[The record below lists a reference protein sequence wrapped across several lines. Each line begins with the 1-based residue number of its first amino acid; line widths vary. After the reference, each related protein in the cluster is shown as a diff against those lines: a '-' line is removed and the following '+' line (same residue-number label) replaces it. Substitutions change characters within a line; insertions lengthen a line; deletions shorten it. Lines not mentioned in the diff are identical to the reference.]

1 MKIALTTKEMSYCD
15 RMTIENGVP
24 SAQLMRRVA
33 EKIFFSYKWQG
44 RIYIICG
51 KGNNGGDGL
60 ALAEI
65 MWDNGIEAFV
75 FLIEDTVS
83 SDGKYYLSRLKD
95 KGFSNIYSE
104 NDCDYHCDIIVDC
117 IFGTGFK
124 GVPDGKYANVIKRIN
139 DSKAYKISVDIPSGL
154 NGDNGKSIAR
164 VEADETVTVQ
174 YPKTGLFLNGGKDAT
189 GKLKVIDVGIGL
201 YADGCNIVEE
211 EDIRI
216 LFPRRKNDT
225 HKGTY
230 GKSAI
235 IGGCSNYLGAVKLAN
250 AGLCALRCGGGLN
263 SIVVPKTH
271 VVNIASAVWESTAR
285 GISDKDGF
293 MLFDEKEIDQ
303 AMKGVDCVAI
313 GMGIGDKYEENL
325 KIISHILTN
334 YRVKVVID
342 ADGLN
347 SLAKNIDILNQSKAD
362 VILTPHIKE
371 MSRLTALSVE
381 AISEDPI
388 KIAMTFAKEYG
399 VKVLLKG
406 ASTVVTDGKK
416 VFLIVNGGAELSK
429 GGSGDTLSGV
439 ILGMASQGRSLLES
453 GYSAAY
459 LTASAAKNLKDE
471 FSEYGVLPS
480 DVSREI
486 AKIVKSYKK

>member
-1 MKIALTTKEMSYCD
+1 M
-15 RMTIENGVP
+15 
-24 SAQLMRRVA
+24 
-33 EKIFFSYKWQG
+33 
-44 RIYIICG
+44 
-51 KGNNGGDGL
+51 
-60 ALAEI
+60 
-65 MWDNGIEAFV
+65 
-75 FLIEDTVS
+75 
-83 SDGKYYLSRLKD
+83 
-95 KGFSNIYSE
+95 
-104 NDCDYHCDIIVDC
+104 
-117 IFGTGFK
+117 
-124 GVPDGKYANVIKRIN
+124 
-139 DSKAYKISVDIPSGL
+139 
-154 NGDNGKSIAR
+154 
-164 VEADETVTVQ
+164 Q

-347 SLAKNIDILNQSKAD
+347 SLAKNIDILNQSKAE
-362 VILTPHIKE
+362 IG
-371 MSRLTALSVE
+371 R
-381 AISEDPI
+381 
-388 KIAMTFAKEYG
+388 
-399 VKVLLKG
+399 
-406 ASTVVTDGKK
+406 ASC
-416 VFLIVNGGAELSK
+416 
-429 GGSGDTLSGV
+429 
-439 ILGMASQGRSLLES
+439 
-453 GYSAAY
+453 
-459 LTASAAKNLKDE
+459 
-471 FSEYGVLPS
+471 
-480 DVSREI
+480 RER
-486 AKIVKSYKK
+486 V

>member
-1 MKIALTTKEMSYCD
+1 M
-15 RMTIENGVP
+15 
-24 SAQLMRRVA
+24 
-33 EKIFFSYKWQG
+33 
-44 RIYIICG
+44 
-51 KGNNGGDGL
+51 
-60 ALAEI
+60 
-65 MWDNGIEAFV
+65 
-75 FLIEDTVS
+75 
-83 SDGKYYLSRLKD
+83 
-95 KGFSNIYSE
+95 
-104 NDCDYHCDIIVDC
+104 
-117 IFGTGFK
+117 
-124 GVPDGKYANVIKRIN
+124 
-139 DSKAYKISVDIPSGL
+139 DIPSGL

-271 VVNIASAVWESTAR
+271 VINIASAVWESTAR

-371 MSRLTALSVE
+371 MSRLTGLSVE

-486 AKIVKSYKK
+486 AKIVKSYNK